1 MQSIAAQKIARYR
14 ADNSLTLK
22 QFGARFGASEQT
34 VRGWEQLGKKPR
46 EKVLIA
52 IWTAG
57 IATPEDWFSAPIDR
71 QAAA

>member
-22 QFGARFGASEQT
+22 QFGARYGAPEQT

-46 EKVLIA
+46 DRIIVKL
-52 IWTAG
+52 WTDG
-57 IATPEDWFSAPIDR
+57 ICTPEDWYSLPIVGE
-71 QAAA
+71 AA